1 MNYIR
6 EINAFEKRM
15 KRAPLPT
22 TAQLLWYKLMAFANW
37 KHWPDSFFIDNE
49 TLASLL
55 NAGSDQTARTARA
68 QLVEAGLL
76 IYEKGAKAR
85 PGTYKLISIAE
96 QEYPSAYER
105 DGPDGDTPPEDD
117 FLAEVKSDI
126 TTYFGYTEALG
137 AELRQTVSKLF
148 DEFCPGRQPSE
159 ADLQEAFFAIKEQ
172 HQDEEGQWV
181 MTFPVEQKE
190 LLAYAFKQASLN
202 DAMTWNYINGVLR
215 NLHGRGVKNVQQAY
229 EQEAERDRRKGR
241 W

>member
-15 KRAPLPT
+15 RRAPLPS
-22 TAQLLWYKLMAFANW
+22 TAQLLWYKLMSFANW
-37 KHWPDSFFIDNE
+37 LHWPEWFSIDNDR
-49 TLASLL
+49 LSSLL
-55 NAGSDQTARTARA
+55 NSTPGTARTARD
-68 QLVEAGLL
+68 QLIKGGYLL
-76 IYEKGAKAR
+76 FERGVKCKPNR
-85 PGTYKLISIAE
+85 YKLISVAD
-96 QEYPSAYER
+96 QEYPSAYVR
-105 DGPDGDTPPEDD
+105 DGPDADD

-137 AELRQTVSKLF
+137 VELRQTVSKLF

-159 ADLQEAFFAIKEQ
+159 ADLQEAFFAIEEQ

-202 DAMTWNYINGVLR
+202 NAVNWSYINGVLR
-215 NLHGRGVKNVQQAY
+215 NLHGRGVENVQQAY